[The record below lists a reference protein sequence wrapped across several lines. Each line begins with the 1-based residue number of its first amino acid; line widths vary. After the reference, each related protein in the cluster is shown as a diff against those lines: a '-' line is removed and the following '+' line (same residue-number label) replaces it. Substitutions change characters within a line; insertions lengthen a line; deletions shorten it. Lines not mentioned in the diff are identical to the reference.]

1 MTLDLTKDELALIL
15 DGLSMLPLR
24 QSYNLFNKIV
34 QEHDKPITPPTP
46 PLPSLHTDDRAVPDE
61 ARTAATTASFGR
73 RTRGGKGPAEPAVLA
88 GVEAAPRPKAKSHPP
103 AARASQGGPINP
115 NDDDDEF

>member
-46 PLPSLHTDDRAVPDE
+46 SLPSLHTDDRAVPDE

-73 RTRGGKGPAEPAVLA
+73 RTRGGKGPAEPDVLA
-88 GVEAAPRPKAKSHPP
+88 GVEADAGS
-103 AARASQGGPINP
+103 AAESYTSA
-115 NDDDDEF
+115 D

>member
-46 PLPSLHTDDRAVPDE
+46 PIPSLHTDD
-61 ARTAATTASFGR
+61 
-73 RTRGGKGPAEPAVLA
+73 
-88 GVEAAPRPKAKSHPP
+88 
-103 AARASQGGPINP
+103 
-115 NDDDDEF
+115 

>member
-46 PLPSLHTDDRAVPDE
+46 PFPSLHTDDRAVPDE
-61 ARTAATTASFGR
+61 ARTATTTASFGR
-73 RTRGGKGPAEPAVLA
+73 RTRGGKGPAEPDVLA
-88 GVEAAPRPKAKSHPP
+88 GVEADAEPAPRRNPSAN
-103 AARASQGGPINP
+103 RPIQSGS
-115 NDDDDEF
+115 DDFDF